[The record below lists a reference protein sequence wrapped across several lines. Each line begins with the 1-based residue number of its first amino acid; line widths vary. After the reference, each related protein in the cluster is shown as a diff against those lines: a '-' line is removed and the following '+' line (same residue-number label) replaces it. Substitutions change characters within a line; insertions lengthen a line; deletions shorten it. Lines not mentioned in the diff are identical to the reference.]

1 MDTNIKIQG
10 IKAQIDNMRLQIE
23 NIVTQNYNIMNSTG
37 DQLLIL
43 SMQMLNTGI
52 QTFNVGKSLSINL
65 EKYYEQLEKISNQIA
80 NLINMN
86 YMHKQQQMME
96 QQIIQQQMIQQ
107 QIMQQQMMEQQKMQQ
122 PMIQQQIPLI
132 KQGFSFLILFVSY
145 SSRTVTAFLRLLL
158 LPILQNKIM
167 ILPQKDQQC
176 FCKETISFLRPQAYL
191 TTKT

>member
-132 KQGFSFLILFVSY
+132 KKINIILEGDSVNGMCLIVDPDITTKELHS
-145 SSRTVTAFLRLLL
+145 
-158 LPILQNKIM
+158 K
-167 ILPQKDQQC
+167 
-176 FCKETISFLRPQAYL
+176 CKERFEQQKIKDNNFFWCLMQVKLKIIA
-191 TTKT
+191 KKN